1 MLLRLPAA
9 RTKQFS
15 VTLKRTLGFQM
26 GIAHNYAIS
35 ETYFP
40 TFEKCTL
47 FREKL
52 PRVKGLHVRIE
63 THKSYNFDAHFE
75 NTYIHTAHK

>member
-9 RTKQFS
+9 RNTQFS
-15 VTLKRTLGFQM
+15 VTLKCPLGFQM

-40 TFEKCTL
+40 TFEKCRL
-47 FREKL
+47 FHEKL
-52 PRVKGLHVRIE
+52 PRVNGLHVRIE
-63 THKSYNFDAHFE
+63 TYKSYNFDAHFE
-75 NTYIHTAHK
+75 NTYICTYCT